1 MFPQAN
7 LPSSDHHG
15 AAMPFLTG
23 LVVTHSKV
31 PVVTT
36 VGVVVHSRSRGES
49 PPLPLMILPVP
60 GQRYS
65 QAVLSLVQLLFN
77 CALIDQNLNGDETF
91 S

>member
-7 LPSSDHHG
+7 LTSSDLHG

-23 LVVTHSKV
+23 LVVTDSKV

-36 VGVVVHSRSRGES
+36 VGVVVHCRSRSES
-49 PPLPLMILPVP
+49 PPLPLMVLPVP

-65 QAVLSLVQLLFN
+65 QAVLSLVQLLSY
-77 CALIDQNLNGDETF
+77 CGLIGQNLNVDETF

>member
-1 MFPQAN
+1 MFSQAN

-23 LVVTHSKV
+23 LVVTDSKV

-49 PPLPLMILPVP
+49 PPLPLMVLPVP

-65 QAVLSLVQLLFN
+65 QAVLSLVQLLSN

>member
-7 LPSSDHHG
+7 LTSSDHHG

-23 LVVTHSKV
+23 LVVTDSKV

-49 PPLPLMILPVP
+49 PPLPLMVLPVP

-65 QAVLSLVQLLFN
+65 QAVLSLVQLLSK
-77 CALIDQNLNGDETF
+77 CALIGRNLHGNETF

>member
-1 MFPQAN
+1 MFSQAN
-7 LPSSDHHG
+7 LPSSGLHG

-23 LVVTHSKV
+23 LVVTDSKV

-49 PPLPLMILPVP
+49 PPLPLMVLPVP

-65 QAVLSLVQLLFN
+65 QAVPSLVQLLSK
-77 CALIDQNLNGDETF
+77 CALIGRNLHGNETF